1 MGYQQQTGYPE
12 KLPQIAAALRQY
24 LSANGGIDF
33 ILHGGDMLDCTTDDN
48 IRAAA
53 EHFDFAIPV
62 YLCLGNHDVTVPDAV
77 ERWLALAPQFFV
89 GGVQDYTV
97 ASEACLVHV
106 VPNHWCDR
114 PSYWNGT
121 QNPHLSDAQAG
132 RLANELDRHLDIP
145 HILLTHCPVYGLPIA
160 QTGFRDPYHAPS
172 ASFTRDVVMLATTHG
187 SVKCVLGAHNHMNM
201 RVRHAGVEFAT
212 VSALVET
219 PFEFKLFEV
228 TPQKMA
234 MQTISLRTSVDFDAE
249 PDPAKSFVQGRNEDR
264 SFSREF
270 MTT

>member
-1 MGYQQQTGYPE
+1 
-12 KLPQIAAALRQY
+12 
-24 LSANGGIDF
+24 
-33 ILHGGDMLDCTTDDN
+33 
-48 IRAAA
+48 
-53 EHFDFAIPV
+53 
-62 YLCLGNHDVTVPDAV
+62 
-77 ERWLALAPQFFV
+77 
-89 GGVQDYTV
+89 
-97 ASEACLVHV
+97 
-106 VPNHWCDR
+106 
-114 PSYWNGT
+114 
-121 QNPHLSDAQAG
+121 
-132 RLANELDRHLDIP
+132 
-145 HILLTHCPVYGLPIA
+145 
-160 QTGFRDPYHAPS
+160 
-172 ASFTRDVVMLATTHG
+172 
-187 SVKCVLGAHNHMNM
+187 MNM